1 MAVDQWVQSDTSL
14 NRDNVIQ
21 WFHNTS
27 TGNRVYGKTNGFASS
42 NIHLFY
48 QNGEDSG
55 LNLDPVSGEV
65 SHDGNIL
72 GDLLAISMVL
82 VAGAA
87 GGALGASGVAVDSA
101 KNLFGPEQ
109 GKIDLTQLIFPPLP
123 PS

>member
-1 MAVDQWVQSDTSL
+1 MAREQWVQTDPTL
-14 NRDNVIQ
+14 NRDDVIQ
-21 WFHNTS
+21 WFHNLT
-27 TGNRVYGKTNGFASS
+27 TNNRVYGKTNGFASS

-87 GGALGASGVAVDSA
+87 GGALGASGIAVDSA
-101 KNLFGPEQ
+101 KELFGPG
-109 GKIDLTQLIFPPLP
+109 GKIDLTQLIFPPLLH
-123 PS
+123 S